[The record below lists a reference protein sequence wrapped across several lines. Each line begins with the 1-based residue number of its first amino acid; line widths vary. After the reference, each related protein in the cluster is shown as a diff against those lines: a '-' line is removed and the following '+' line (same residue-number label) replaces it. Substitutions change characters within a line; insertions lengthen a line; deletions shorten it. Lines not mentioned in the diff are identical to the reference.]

1 MQSQGNLFR
10 ESYQDFSRAQVIR
23 GFIKRA
29 IRTGGTFSYDVIDE
43 EGNIF
48 SKVSFLNP
56 VGGSHNSFM
65 VVPVFE
71 GQEVYLLKT
80 IPNDLPYIIGTVF
93 HPSHQKVQ
101 EFTSYMPISK
111 EVDAISKNDLV
122 FHNLDN
128 QINLSASNGL
138 IFNSDNN
145 IRMALG
151 NDGCFKISKDGK
163 GGDYILNGAQFLLE
177 RKNYIDELDAKIVK
191 MEEHLGH
198 LTNTVNA
205 VITGLQSLGVPASAS
220 TPVVGS
226 ALALT
231 MSTALTPNSQSQT
244 ANGELQA
251 LPKRTTAVH
260 TQDCAKALNKRVIV
274 PKTDTIA

>member
-10 ESYQDFSRAQVIR
+10 ESYQDFSRAKVVR
-23 GFIKRA
+23 GFIKQA
-29 IRTGGTFSYDVIDE
+29 IRSGGSFSYNVIDE
-43 EGNIF
+43 QGNLF
-48 SKVSFLNP
+48 NNVSFLNP
-56 VGGSHNSFM
+56 IGGSHNSFM
-65 VVPVFE
+65 IVPVFE

-101 EFTSYMPISK
+101 NFTNYTPISK

-122 FHNLDN
+122 FHNLDS
-128 QINLSASNGL
+128 QINISATNGL

-151 NDGCFKISKDGK
+151 NEGCFKISKDGK

-198 LTNTVNA
+198 LTNTVSA
-205 VITGLQSLGVPASAS
+205 IITGLQSLGVPASAS

-226 ALALT
+226 ALSLT

-251 LPKRTTAVH
+251 LPKRTTSAH

-274 PKTDTIA
+274 PKTDTIG